1 MYLIRIWRGGVL
13 CCIPSGNFH
22 SGCEQEAWQAV
33 VLIPKGGKYYRGIG
47 LVEVVWKSETV
58 ILNCRFNASI
68 TYHDS
73 LHSLW
78 AGRGTG
84 TADLKVK
91 LLQQVTSMREEVLHK
106 IFLDL
111 HKAYNALDRFRC
123 LEILEGYGVGP
134 RALHLLYRYW
144 E

>member
-1 MYLIRIWRGGVL
+1 MGFRDIVL
-13 CCIPSGNFH
+13 A
-22 SGCEQEAWQAV
+22 EEATWQAV
-33 VLIPKGGKYYRGIG
+33 VLLPKGGKYYRGIG

-106 IFLDL
+106 IFLDP
-111 HKAYNALDRFRC
+111 YNLYDVLDRSR
-123 LEILEGYGVGP
+123 
-134 RALHLLYRYW
+134 
-144 E
+144 